1 MKLFRKKA
9 KKKTLE
15 QEPQTKAFPGLL
27 TFNGLG
33 QIDVSY
39 WQLMDKHV
47 NYKLLIQKLNEL
59 AELYIPVQ
67 FWAKQSEKVKY
78 KIYRK
83 DSGKEVELKQRNELT
98 KLLEKPNQFQGWNE
112 FYRDVVAY
120 KKAFGNSYVSAF
132 APERVAGRT
141 PQRLFNMPPQHA
153 VLYVNNIDDKG
164 RNNAKQIINDDF
176 RFIKPAYYEF
186 QHEGKNIRPSADDVL
201 HLKEFN
207 HNFDNAQFLYGYSPL
222 APLARN
228 ITNIE
233 NAYDA
238 KNKQYKSPLGVF
250 YNAAKNDQIAG
261 YINNPEEKEAME
273 KRFEKYGM
281 TKGQSPFMYA
291 GGISLGFTQIESQ
304 VQNLAIP
311 ENIASDFDKICMALN
326 IPTILL
332 TSSDAIQSTYTN
344 KAEARQAFFEGAFK
358 AEHNAIFNDLNTFLQ
373 QYPAFEN
380 YIIYPDFSAIP
391 ELQSD
396 VSKTQERE
404 LVNVQAGLI
413 TRNQYLDSIDKP
425 TVDKSEFD
433 EYYYYTDKDGWQPV
447 SQNVQGQKS
456 QKAESYNDYPK
467 AAQENARRALRIR
480 DENEKVQDCGTR
492 TGWIRAN
499 QLAKGEN
506 LTRNTIARM
515 AAFERHRANS
525 GGDPKKNCG
534 ALMWLAWGGDEGI
547 EWAQRKLDEIDN
559 NE

>member
-1 MKLFRKKA
+1 MKLFRKK
-9 KKKTLE
+9 KKTLQ

-67 FWAKQSEKVKY
+67 YWAKQSEKVKY

-83 DSGKEVELKQRNELT
+83 DSGKEVELKQQNQLS

-112 FYRDVVAY
+112 FYRDIVAY
-120 KKAFGNSYVSAF
+120 KKAFGNSYINAF
-132 APERVAGRT
+132 APERVSGRT

-164 RNNAKQIINDDF
+164 RNNATQILNGDF
-176 RFIKPAYYEF
+176 RFIRPAYYEF
-186 QHEGKNIRPSADDVL
+186 QHEGTNIRPSAEDVL
-201 HLKEFN
+201 HLKEYN
-207 HNFDNAQFLYGYSPL
+207 HNFDNGQFIYGFSPI

-238 KNKQYKSPLGVF
+238 KNKQYKSPLGMF
-250 YNAAKNDQIAG
+250 YNAAKDAQMAG
-261 YINNPEEKEAME
+261 YINNPNEQDAAQERIEK
-273 KRFEKYGM
+273 FGM
-281 TKGQSPFMYA
+281 TKGQHPFMYA
-291 GGISLGFTQIESQ
+291 GGVSLGFTQIESQ

-358 AEHNAIFNDLNTFLQ
+358 AEHNAIFNDLNAFLQ

-413 TRNQYLDSIDKP
+413 TRNQYLDAIDRP
-425 TVDKSEFD
+425 TVDKPEFD

-447 SQNVQGQKS
+447 SQNAQGQKS

-480 DENEKVQDCGTR
+480 DENEKVKDCGTR
-492 TGWIRAN
+492 VGWIRAN

-506 LTRNTIARM
+506 LTRNTIARI

-525 GGDPKKNCG
+525 DGDPKKNCG